1 MQKAI
6 VHQIADV
13 LFTRGLHTQDVAL
26 SAAAI
31 LTAWH
36 ETRGGGGVRA
46 LFAQLSNRLRGHAS
60 HDGLTAAAEWLE
72 DPGLPSM
79 QWEAMESGLE
89 KLRKINPGP
98 IDWSVEL
105 TACLAQDRHMQFG
118 LNLPLPLARAVSR
131 LIDVP
136 ISESCVCLFD
146 GATTIAWTLSS
157 DRPVTLFASEQ
168 YQAIIVA
175 LMARAACRSLAVDI
189 RNPISG
195 SYSAVHSM
203 RDEPDQNPPFSE
215 ADHVISVPPFGARVS
230 DGPSQGVPFEAYQIE
245 KLKGRATKS
254 FSTIVSDGILFRE
267 SRHEADLRRRIVEE
281 HATTVVS
288 LPSGMFWPAP
298 GLPINLVQL
307 KPLPVGQT
315 RLINGRSID
324 KTGSGRAQEGL
335 IVRHLDRFHGLR
347 SDDTTKCAVIKREEL
362 ADANFVLLPERYLK
376 SEELAQIEDA
386 IQEHPQIALE
396 QVAMIER
403 SKAPI
408 PSRDADDNAPINAL
422 EIAPSDLVDGIV
434 RSPKKQQAYAKDQEA
449 AVARVTVQDGDILV
463 SIKGNVGIIGMV
475 GLDAFLSEAL
485 DEPWIISQSLAII
498 RWQPN
503 PHIPSPEI
511 LNTVLTA
518 PWVREKLES
527 MSGGGTV
534 RTLPMSA
541 VRSLRLPVPTAED
554 CAEAASELKL
564 LGELRQDIETRTQNL
579 AQAKNALWH
588 KLWHLPPAIGED

>member
-6 VHQIADV
+6 VDQIAEV
-13 LFTRGLHTQDVAL
+13 LFTRGLRSQDVSL
-26 SAAAI
+26 SAAGI
-31 LTAWH
+31 LAAWH
-36 ETRGGGGVRA
+36 ETRTSGSARA
-46 LFAQLSNRLRGHAS
+46 LFAQLANRLQGYAE
-60 HDGLTAAAEWLE
+60 HDGLTAAADWLT
-72 DPGLPSM
+72 DPGLPAM
-79 QWEAMESGLE
+79 QWEALEAGLE
-89 KLRKINPGP
+89 KLRKLSPGP
-98 IDWSVEL
+98 IDWSAEL
-105 TACLAQDRHMQFG
+105 TSCLVQDRHMQFG

-136 ISESCVCLFD
+136 ISDTCVCLFD
-146 GATTIAWTLSS
+146 GATTIAWTLSG

-175 LMARAACRSLAVDI
+175 MMARAACRSLTVDI

-195 SYSAVHSM
+195 SYSAVQSM
-203 RDEPDQNPPFSE
+203 RDEPERTPPFSE
-215 ADHVISVPPFGARVS
+215 ADHIISVPPIGARVS
-230 DGPSQGVPFEAYQIE
+230 DGSLKGVPFEAYQIE
-245 KLKGRATKS
+245 KLKDRAKRS
-254 FSTIVSDGILFRE
+254 FSTIVGDGILFRE
-267 SRHEADLRRRIVEE
+267 SRYEADLRRCLVEE

-288 LPSGMFWPAP
+288 LPQGMFWPAP
-298 GLPINLVQL
+298 GLPINVVQL
-307 KPLPVGQT
+307 KPQPVAQT
-315 RLINGRSID
+315 RLINGRAIE
-324 KTGSGRAQEGL
+324 KAGSGRAQESL
-335 IVRHLDRFHGLR
+335 IVRHLDQFHGLR
-347 SDDTTKCAVIKREEL
+347 SDDTSKCAVIKRDEL
-362 ADANFVLLPERYLK
+362 ADAHYVLLPERYLK

-386 IQEHPQIALE
+386 IQELPKIALE
-396 QVAMIER
+396 QIALIER

-408 PSRDADDNAPINAL
+408 PIRDAGDQATITAL
-422 EIAPSDLVDGIV
+422 EIAPSDVVDGIV
-434 RSPKKQQAYAKDQEA
+434 RSPKKQQAFAKDQAA
-449 AVARVTVQDGDILV
+449 AVARVTVQHGDILV

-511 LNTVLTA
+511 LNAVLTA

-541 VRSLRLPVPTAED
+541 VRSFALPVPTAED
-554 CAEAASELKL
+554 CAEAASELEL
-564 LGELRQDIETRTQNL
+564 LGEMRQDIETRTQNL

-588 KLWHLPPAIGED
+588 KLWHLPPEIGED